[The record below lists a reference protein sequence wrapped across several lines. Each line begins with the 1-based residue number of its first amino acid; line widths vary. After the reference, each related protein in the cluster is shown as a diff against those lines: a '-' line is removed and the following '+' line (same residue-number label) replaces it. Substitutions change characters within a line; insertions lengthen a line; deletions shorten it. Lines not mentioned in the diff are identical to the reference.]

1 MVTSSEQQHGSGDHR
16 SRRLTRGRPT
26 PHKPGRAARAYPDVR
41 ANTVPSFSLGDYEW
55 LLAFE
60 APQLD
65 RIVDL
70 MRVMRSTE
78 ARRHVREEV
87 PFYTGRRIS
96 ALDLV
101 EVLQ

>member
-1 MVTSSEQQHGSGDHR
+1 M
-16 SRRLTRGRPT
+16 
-26 PHKPGRAARAYPDVR
+26 
-41 ANTVPSFSLGDYEW
+41 PSFSLGDYEW

-87 PFYTGRRIS
+87 PFFTGPRVTAERL
-96 ALDLV
+96 ATTLP
-101 EVLQ
+101 